1 MAHPHVNAISEM
13 EDASKLIDIIAESK
27 SAYVRDNL
35 SIHLHESQIKL
46 LKNVVKHSKPH
57 HRRIRVRQ
65 YAKISDD
72 KHFDLHSKL
81 YLKKYKK
88 LERLELVEILDVDDL
103 PYDVVL
109 TDKGLEIINE
119 IGFLEKEWADKVGCN
134 IEVLREMALN
144 SFEYSYRFKKK
155 QKFQF

>member
-1 MAHPHVNAISEM
+1 M
-13 EDASKLIDIIAESK
+13 
-27 SAYVRDNL
+27 
-35 SIHLHESQIKL
+35 
-46 LKNVVKHSKPH
+46 
-57 HRRIRVRQ
+57 
-65 YAKISDD
+65 
-72 KHFDLHSKL
+72 HSKL

>member
-1 MAHPHVNAISEM
+1 MAHPHVKAISEM
-13 EDASKLIDIIAESK
+13 EDASKLIDMIADSK

-57 HRRIRVRQ
+57 HRRIRVKQ
-65 YAKISDD
+65 YAKINDD
-72 KHFDLHSKL
+72 KHFELHSKL

-88 LERLELVEILDVDDL
+88 LERLELVEILDADDL

-109 TDKGLEIINE
+109 TDKGLKIIDEIE
-119 IGFLEKEWADKVGCN
+119 SLEKEWAEKVGCD
-134 IEVLREMALN
+134 IDVLREMALN

-155 QKFQF
+155 QKYQF

>member
-1 MAHPHVNAISEM
+1 MAHPHVKTISEM
-13 EDASKLIDIIAESK
+13 ENAAKLVDIISDSK

-57 HRRIRVRQ
+57 HRKVRVRQ
-65 YAKISDD
+65 YAKINDD

-88 LERLELVEILDVDDL
+88 LERLGLVEILDVDDL

-109 TDKGLEIINE
+109 TDKGLEIIDE
-119 IGFLEKEWADKVGCN
+119 IESLEKEWADKVGCN
-134 IEVLREMALN
+134 IDVLREMALN
-144 SFEYSYRFKKK
+144 SFEYSYKFKKK
-155 QKFQF
+155 QKYQF